1 MAVSGLVGRM
11 VCREAAGTN
20 GLRVWVLMGVEAD
33 EVLLSVL
40 LVVVVVAAVVDVI
53 SLLLM
58 LLLLTLLLI
67 WLLTLWLLLKIA

>member
-11 VCREAAGTN
+11 VCREVAGTN

-40 LVVVVVAAVVDVI
+40 LVVVVAAVVDVI